1 MSDQI
6 EQVVEGVEN
15 STVDTNTEDVMA
27 SVNYSDTDPVVS
39 AKALLEAGAHL
50 GHQARRWNPKMKNYI
65 YGTRNGIHLIDL
77 TKTVSKLQEAYLAL
91 RNIADIT
98 TRKGKVL
105 FVGTKPQA
113 SEIIKEEAIRSGSF
127 YVNTKWLGG
136 TLTNFKT
143 LSKRAKLLKKL
154 QDDDNEGVLDTLPKK
169 DAVAKR
175 KLISKLSLTLDGIKE
190 MLRIP
195 DALVVVD
202 PVNEHNAVAEARILN
217 IPVFGLVDTNCDPN
231 SVDYAIPCNDDSI
244 KTIKLIVGI
253 LADAVVVGKGSEPL
267 YAYHTDNEVFA
278 TMDDAMKN
286 YDKVEE
292 LRLIKIKFREDSY
305 ILKGK
310 GKNNKQARYNQ
321 ARRSASAEEKPV
333 VAVETAS
340 EEQTEKG
347 E

>member
-231 SVDYAIPCNDDSI
+231 SVDYAIPCCCW
-244 KTIKLIVGI
+244 
-253 LADAVVVGKGSEPL
+253 
-267 YAYHTDNEVFA
+267 
-278 TMDDAMKN
+278 
-286 YDKVEE
+286 
-292 LRLIKIKFREDSY
+292 
-305 ILKGK
+305 
-310 GKNNKQARYNQ
+310 
-321 ARRSASAEEKPV
+321 
-333 VAVETAS
+333 
-340 EEQTEKG
+340 
-347 E
+347 

>member
-143 LSKRAKLLKKL
+143 LSKTLK
-154 QDDDNEGVLDTLPKK
+154 EIT
-169 DAVAKR
+169 R
-175 KLISKLSLTLDGIKE
+175 
-190 MLRIP
+190 
-195 DALVVVD
+195 
-202 PVNEHNAVAEARILN
+202 
-217 IPVFGLVDTNCDPN
+217 
-231 SVDYAIPCNDDSI
+231 
-244 KTIKLIVGI
+244 
-253 LADAVVVGKGSEPL
+253 
-267 YAYHTDNEVFA
+267 
-278 TMDDAMKN
+278 
-286 YDKVEE
+286 
-292 LRLIKIKFREDSY
+292 
-305 ILKGK
+305 
-310 GKNNKQARYNQ
+310 
-321 ARRSASAEEKPV
+321 
-333 VAVETAS
+333 
-340 EEQTEKG
+340 
-347 E
+347 

>member
-50 GHQARRWNPKMKNYI
+50 GHQARRWKPKMKNYI

-267 YAYHTDNEVFA
+267 YASHTDNEVFA

-286 YDKVEE
+286 YFK
-292 LRLIKIKFREDSY
+292 RKRQ
-305 ILKGK
+305 
-310 GKNNKQARYNQ
+310 KQ
-321 ARRSASAEEKPV
+321 
-333 VAVETAS
+333 
-340 EEQTEKG
+340 
-347 E
+347 

>member
-253 LADAVVVGKGSEPL
+253 LADAVVVGKGS
-267 YAYHTDNEVFA
+267 
-278 TMDDAMKN
+278 
-286 YDKVEE
+286 
-292 LRLIKIKFREDSY
+292 
-305 ILKGK
+305 
-310 GKNNKQARYNQ
+310 
-321 ARRSASAEEKPV
+321 
-333 VAVETAS
+333 
-340 EEQTEKG
+340 
-347 E
+347 